1 MIDQSIAKLH
11 LQLHSSTTNVC
22 IKTLWVHAI
31 VTALNV
37 CEGMHMSVRESAGVC
52 VYKCMFMYAHV
63 YACVCLYRGACMC
76 VGLCL
81 KSLWIKSH

>member
-52 VYKCMFMYAHV
+52 
-63 YACVCLYRGACMC
+63 
-76 VGLCL
+76 
-81 KSLWIKSH
+81 I